1 MIETLNDLQLLR
13 IDGAATVEDAEQ
25 VLNTLVAHPDWRV
38 DLRGCSHL
46 HAAVLQTLMCLR
58 PSLWL
63 PSPPSPVAVLVQA
76 GRAETAHR
84 EQPRGA
90 GACRNWPPS

>member
-63 PSPPSPVAVLVQA
+63 PSPPSPVAVLAQA
-76 GRAETAHR
+76 
-84 EQPRGA
+84 A
-90 GACRNWPPS
+90 GLAALADAPTSIALNDVP